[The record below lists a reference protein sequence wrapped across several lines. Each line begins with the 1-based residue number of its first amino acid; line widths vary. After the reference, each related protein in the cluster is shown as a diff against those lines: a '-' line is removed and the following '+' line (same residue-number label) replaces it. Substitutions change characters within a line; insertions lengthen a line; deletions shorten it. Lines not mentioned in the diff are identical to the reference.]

1 MTWKCT
7 NTPKGEN
14 KLYSDAKGVVP
25 SLDLRFAEGKNLN
38 DYMTGTPLVDHQRSM
53 SGSNLSPGT
62 FVNSNGLI
70 ETARV
75 NLIAN
80 SSDYNV
86 GLWQRAGSSF
96 TSNQILSP
104 NNLSN
109 AGKLDETASTGTH
122 IIVNNS
128 ALNSVVGEVYAFSV
142 FVKAAERSVCALNF
156 GGGVSSTQGGAL
168 FDLQAGTV
176 TPDALAPADYGII
189 PYANGW
195 YRCFIAIEATGVA
208 QIRPRVNIVLNGQ
221 TSYTGVI
228 GNGLYVW
235 GAQLEANTTAST
247 YIPTENARSAAPR
260 FDHDPTTGESLGLLI
275 EESRTN
281 YIDNS
286 TTLSFPFIGN
296 GGTGVAPQVNTTTA
310 VGPDGVSASITRC
323 QFDRGV
329 GNSNTDYT
337 LIGFNNLITA
347 SAQYCQSVWLKS
359 NDTNNYNIQFYDFG
373 GFKGDEIT
381 VTPQWQRF
389 ILDAN
394 TSYKNSNDTANA
406 TPDLVIGLRNDPS
419 NSNFYTGNTNSQT
432 ADILVWG
439 PQIENGSFVTSYI
452 PTTGTALTRSADV
465 ASISGSDFSN
475 WYNQGEGTVFSET
488 KGKVTSGGGRDVV
501 DISDGSGS
509 GNRILLRD
517 HQFFITNSTVIQVN
531 IGFTDTLN
539 NTKTA
544 AAFTLNDAVIY
555 SDGVNKG
562 TDTSLTLPTVDRI
575 HIGSYNGGGEQ
586 LCGCISRLTYFPE
599 RLPDSTLQTIT
610 TP

>member
-1 MTWKCT
+1 MTLVWSPDYLGSPGKIVLSNPLTCT
-7 NTPKGEN
+7 NTAKGDN

-38 DYMTGTPLVDHQRSM
+38 DYMTGQ
-53 SGSNLSPGT
+53 
-62 FVNSNGLI
+62 
-70 ETARV
+70 
-75 NLIAN
+75 NLITFSR
-80 SSDYNV
+80 SSIGTYV
-86 GLWQRAGSSF
+86 
-96 TSNQILSP
+96 
-104 NNLSN
+104 
-109 AGKLDETASTGTH
+109 DE
-122 IIVNNS
+122 N
-128 ALNSVVGEVYAFSV
+128 
-142 FVKAAERSVCALNF
+142 
-156 GGGVSSTQGGAL
+156 
-168 FDLQAGTV
+168 
-176 TPDALAPADYGII
+176 GII
-189 PYANGW
+189 QT
-195 YRCFIAIEATGVA
+195 ATA
-208 QIRPRVNIVLNGQ
+208 D
-221 TSYTGVI
+221 T
-228 GNGLYVW
+228 
-235 GAQLEANTTAST
+235 
-247 YIPTENARSAAPR
+247 PR

-281 YIDNS
+281 LINYSQDFNFWNALSTQTLQENAAVSPSGANDATKAIPSTVFESKTLLKNVSPNATNVCSIYVKAAGYTNFQARELGAARWYVNFNLSTSTYVGGGADLISAEITPVGNGWYRCSVVNS
-286 TTLSFPFIGN
+286 TANVAYSIAGYPDGYDPGSAPPKFVGDGTSGIYIWGAQIEEGSFP
-296 GGTGVAPQVNTTTA
+296 
-310 VGPDGVSASITRC
+310 
-323 QFDRGV
+323 
-329 GNSNTDYT
+329 
-337 LIGFNNLITA
+337 
-347 SAQYCQSVWLKS
+347 
-359 NDTNNYNIQFYDFG
+359 
-373 GFKGDEIT
+373 
-381 VTPQWQRF
+381 
-389 ILDAN
+389 
-394 TSYKNSNDTANA
+394 
-406 TPDLVIGLRNDPS
+406 
-419 NSNFYTGNTNSQT
+419 
-432 ADILVWG
+432 
-439 PQIENGSFVTSYI
+439 TSYI